1 MKKSI
6 LIIIT
11 LLILIGLVYS
21 SIQSITKTFLGLF
34 DEVPANI
41 NNVETYIERSRFLS
55 ENMAGM
61 TWEEYRELEVERVR
75 QETRYAEVGRLV
87 IKKLASKGQ
96 LAE

>member
-1 MKKSI
+1 MK
-6 LIIIT
+6 LPALT
-11 LLILIGLVYS
+11 VTVLVVICMVYF